1 MNDRNNYY
9 INNLWHIDYYLPD
22 WKDWREKEMS
32 VLRSMARER
41 AKKRMKAIGMRR
53 FCKKGSF
60 RNLWRRFGE
69 YGGKQDE

>member
-1 MNDRNNYY
+1 
-9 INNLWHIDYYLPD
+9 
-22 WKDWREKEMS
+22 MS

-41 AKKRMKAIGMRR
+41 AKKRMKAMGMRR